1 MTTGDTKL
9 DNCWVKP
16 YTRNNDWKSAI
27 ESGRQECNADYILK
41 NYVTCDESLVVCDLY
56 VMIGMVYVVVLYVLV
71 MYYIILIIILT
82 IIIIYIII
90 IMIIIITGRNREY
103 ILDVVHLH
111 ENEWVCH
118 IVTVIAICKY
128 THLYHFHNR
137 YCY

>member
-90 IMIIIITGRNREY
+90 IMIIIITKMI
-103 ILDVVHLH
+103 ILMILTITNTIIFFLLLIVVIL
-111 ENEWVCH
+111 
-118 IVTVIAICKY
+118 IVD
-128 THLYHFHNR
+128 
-137 YCY
+137 